1 MINMSNEIRILIRE
15 FIEDLENNWL
25 EGKKK
30 MIEKWKRRLEL
41 QTIEKN
47 SFKKQKYL
55 QKD

>member
-1 MINMSNEIRILIRE
+1 MSNEIRILIRE

-41 QTIEKN
+41 
-47 SFKKQKYL
+47 
-55 QKD
+55 